1 MAKEYLNNGLFKM
14 NVITVFPIIE
24 NNKSTSFTYMLKSF
38 NVWHGKLCHVNYNN
52 LNRLINLNL
61 LSKFEIDFNR
71 NCEICVKVKM
81 ARECFKPVERS
92 TKPLELIHS
101 DVCDMKVVQTKGGK
115 KYFITFIDDCT
126 RYYYVY
132 LSRSKNEAIEAF
144 IQYTNEFEN
153 QLNKK
158 IKVLRSDRGREYESP
173 FGEFCL
179 EYGIVHQ
186 TTASYSPQQNGVAER
201 KNRTLKDMMNVMLI
215 SFGLP
220 QNLWG
225 EAILSANYILNKLP
239 KKKTKKT
246 PYELWKGKTPS

>member
-1 MAKEYLNNGLFKM
+1 
-14 NVITVFPIIE
+14 
-24 NNKSTSFTYMLKSF
+24 MLKSF
-38 NVWHGKLCHVNYNN
+38 NVWHGRLCHVNYNN
-52 LNRLINLNL
+52 LDRLINLNL

-71 NCEICVKVKM
+71 NCEIYVKVKM

-132 LSRSKNEAIEAF
+132 LLRSKNEAIEAF

-158 IKVLRSDRGREYESP
+158 IKALRSDRGREYESP

-201 KNRTLKDMMNVMLI
+201 KNRTFKDMMNVMLI
-215 SFGLP
+215 SFGL
-220 QNLWG
+220 Q
-225 EAILSANYILNKLP
+225 
-239 KKKTKKT
+239 
-246 PYELWKGKTPS
+246 